1 MVEVTLKLPAEAR
14 RKVLET
20 LREELTGLE
29 AKASQ
34 LERELRAYEERY
46 KLSSQELA
54 GLWDEAVERKKS
66 LPFPEE
72 VDLDLV
78 EWMALY
84 KLYAS
89 LLNDIEELRESVKR
103 LCEA

>member
-54 GLWDEAVERKKS
+54 RLWDEAVERKKS